1 MQAKAQAPSLTTA
14 FASGIFA
21 ICVLLAI
28 NETLTAPPVFINIF
42 AAGAAGFIGGYLSR
56 KSI

>member
-1 MQAKAQAPSLTTA
+1 MQAKAKIPSLTTA

-28 NETLTAPPVFINIF
+28 NETLTSPPTFISIF

-56 KSI
+56 HGI